1 MKQDLIDLLSIY
13 LLKKQ
18 FTIRVLTRT
27 CFDLVARKGTQI
39 LLIKIL
45 EDANSINESFS
56 EEMKKVSNYFSA
68 SPLIISEKAGRFLED
83 NVVYTRFGIYTLN
96 LNTFKNCIEN
106 KMPFVKSTNA
116 GLTAN
121 LIGNRLREIREK
133 EGFSLNNLANKIG
146 VSSSM
151 IKKYEKGISE
161 VTINRALKIY
171 DVFGGQVFSKI
182 DVLSE
187 KREFIPDS
195 KGEFTKKYTD
205 LGFNATK
212 TKRVPFDIIAKKEKE
227 IIFTQLSDKINPQS
241 QSLARLINADNL
253 VIFKKK
259 KPKDIP
265 SMTKEE
271 FLDYEKAKELIK
283 FVKEF

>member
-1 MKQDLIDLLSIY
+1 MKHQLIDQTSIY

-27 CFDLVARKGTQI
+27 CFDLVARKGKQI
-39 LLIKIL
+39 LLIKVL
-45 EDANSINESFS
+45 EDANSINNEFA
-56 EEMKKVSNYFSA
+56 EEMRKMGNYFAASA
-68 SPLIISEKAGRFLED
+68 LIISDKAGTILAD

-96 LNTFKNCIEN
+96 FNTFRSCIEN
-106 KMPFVKSTNA
+106 KMPFVRRTHA

-121 LIGNRLREIREK
+121 LIGDKLREIREK
-133 EGFSLNNLANKIG
+133 QGFSLSGLAKKIG

-151 IKKYEKGISE
+151 IKKYENSNAE
-161 VTINRALKIY
+161 VTVNRALRIY
-171 DVFGGQVFSKI
+171 ELFGGNVFRRIDVF
-182 DVLSE
+182 SE
-187 KREFIPDS
+187 KNYVFDAD
-195 KGEFTKKYTD
+195 KGTFTKKYHD
-205 LGFNATK
+205 LGFEASRTR
-212 TKRVPFDIIAKKEKE
+212 RVPFDIVAKREKE
-227 IIFTQLSDKINPQS
+227 IIFTQVSDKPNPQS

-253 VIFKKK
+253 IIFRKK

-271 FLDYEKAKELIK
+271 FLDYEEANELIK